1 MPVDLRCTFRRLE
14 RQRRVAPISVRR
26 VEELAE
32 AVITMDGVG
41 LVRISRLVSL
51 VGASVIVVL
60 GGCGTYI
67 PQMQEAWETSR
78 TPVLTAGGDLE
89 FKIREKIYCDI
100 VQAVHDND
108 ALLPARWGAQVTVDL
123 QVDETG
129 ALNPGVSFIEPLS
142 DGQSRSLGLGVTLSS
157 QGTREDKFGNYW
169 NLDKLRK
176 FSGGTCKVDS
186 PYWHGSSL
194 LLESDLG
201 ISTWLRDRLAS
212 DIALP
217 SSQLPSDAGD
227 TFKQDV
233 MSYHV
238 KFVVISSGSVNPV
251 WKLVR
256 FSAGD
261 GSTLATA
268 NRTRTHDLLITFGP
282 AFKPGTANVAL
293 SSHHAQEIGIAVSN
307 NNRTL
312 APR

>member
-1 MPVDLRCTFRRLE
+1 MKRASWLPAAAAALCTTL
-14 RQRRVAPISVRR
+14 
-26 VEELAE
+26 
-32 AVITMDGVG
+32 T
-41 LVRISRLVSL
+41 
-51 VGASVIVVL
+51 
-60 GGCGTYI
+60 GCGTYV
-67 PQMQEAWETSR
+67 PQMQEAWEGSR

-100 VQAVHDND
+100 VQAVHYND
-108 ALLPARWGAQVTVDL
+108 SLLPARWGVQTTVDL

-142 DGQSRSLGLGVTLSS
+142 DSQSRSLGLGGTLSS
-157 QGTREDKFGNYW
+157 QGTREDKFSNYW
-169 NLDKLRK
+169 SLDKLRK
-176 FSGGTCKVDS
+176 FQGGTCEEDR
-186 PYWHGSSL
+186 PAFHGSSL
-194 LLESDLG
+194 LLESQLG
-201 ISTWLRDRLAS
+201 ISEWLRDRLQS
-212 DIALP
+212 EIALP
-217 SSQLPSDAGD
+217 SSQLPKDAGD

-238 KFVVISSGSVNPV
+238 KFVVTSSGTVNPV

-261 GSTLATA
+261 GSTLASV

-293 SSHHAQEIGIAVSN
+293 ASHQAQEIGIAVSN
-307 NNRTL
+307 GNRTI

>member
-1 MPVDLRCTFRRLE
+1 MGT
-14 RQRRVAPISVRR
+14 
-26 VEELAE
+26 
-32 AVITMDGVG
+32 
-41 LVRISRLVSL
+41 SRLTAL
-51 VGASVIVVL
+51 AGASVFLVL
-60 GGCGTYI
+60 GGCGTYV
-67 PQMQEAWETSR
+67 PQMHEAWERSR

-108 ALLPARWGAQVTVDL
+108 TLLPARWGVQVTVDL

-142 DGQSRSLGLGVTLSS
+142 DGQSRALGLGGTLSS
-157 QGTREDKFGNYW
+157 QGTREDKFSNYW
-169 NLDKLRK
+169 NLDKLKK
-176 FSGGTCKVDS
+176 FSGGTCRVNQS
-186 PYWHGSSL
+186 EWHGSSL
-194 LLESDLG
+194 LLESELG
-201 ISTWLRDRLAS
+201 ISSWLRDRLAS
-212 DIALP
+212 DLALP

-256 FSAGD
+256 FTAGD
-261 GSTLATA
+261 GPSLITA

-282 AFKPGTANVAL
+282 AFKPGTANVAQ

-307 NNRTL
+307 GNRTL

>member
-1 MPVDLRCTFRRLE
+1 MRSCSFLLTG
-14 RQRRVAPISVRR
+14 A
-26 VEELAE
+26 LA
-32 AVITMDGVG
+32 
-41 LVRISRLVSL
+41 
-51 VGASVIVVL
+51 VVL
-60 GGCGTYI
+60 LSGCGTYV

-108 ALLPARWGAQVTVDL
+108 ALLPSRWGVQATVDL

-129 ALNPGVSFIEPLS
+129 ALNPGVTFIEPLS
-142 DGQSRSLGLGVTLSS
+142 GGQSRSLGLGATLSS
-157 QGTREDKFGNYW
+157 QGSREDKFSNYW

-176 FSGGTCKVDS
+176 FSGGTCPIDR
-186 PYWHGSSL
+186 PTWHGSSL
-194 LLESDLG
+194 LLESELG
-201 ISTWLRDRLAS
+201 ISSWLRDRLQS
-212 DIALP
+212 NIALP

-238 KFVVISSGSVNPV
+238 KFVVISSGNINPV

-256 FSAGD
+256 FSADD
-261 GSTLATA
+261 GTTLAAA
-268 NRTRTHDLLITFGP
+268 NRTRTHDLLITFGA

-293 SSHHAQEIGIAVSN
+293 TSHQAQEIGIAVSN
-307 NNRTL
+307 GNRTL

>member
-1 MPVDLRCTFRRLE
+1 MKV
-14 RQRRVAPISVRR
+14 
-26 VEELAE
+26 
-32 AVITMDGVG
+32 
-41 LVRISRLVSL
+41 SRLTSL
-51 VGASVIVVL
+51 TSAWAILILS
-60 GGCGTYI
+60 GCGTYV
-67 PQMQEAWETSR
+67 PQMQEGWETSR
-78 TPVLTAGGDLE
+78 TPVLTAGGDFE
-89 FKIREKIYCDI
+89 FKIREKIYCDV

-108 ALLPARWGAQVTVDL
+108 ALLPPRWGVQVTVDL

-142 DGQSRSLGLGVTLSS
+142 DAQSRALGLGATLSS

-176 FSGGTCKVDS
+176 FSGGTCPVDR
-186 PYWHGSSL
+186 PGWHGSSL
-194 LLESDLG
+194 LLESELG
-201 ISTWLRDRLAS
+201 ISPWLHDRLAS
-212 DIALP
+212 DFALP

-256 FSAGD
+256 FTAGD
-261 GSTLATA
+261 GPSLVTA

-293 SSHHAQEIGIAVSN
+293 TSHQAQEIGIAVSN
-307 NNRTL
+307 GNRTL